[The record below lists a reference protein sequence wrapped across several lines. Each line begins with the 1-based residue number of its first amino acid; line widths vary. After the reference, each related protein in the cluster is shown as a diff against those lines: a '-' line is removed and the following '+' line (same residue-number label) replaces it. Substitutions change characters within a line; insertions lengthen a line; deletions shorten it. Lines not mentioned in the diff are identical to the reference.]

1 MNQTIENQRYRY
13 QEKTLKVQG
22 NLVLPGLVSLSFEQ
36 SRVTSHPF
44 PGPSP
49 LRGRKN
55 AQGLMFYCV
64 PKWLLKQQYF
74 EFTSLYFLK
83 EETSL

>member
-22 NLVLPGLVSLSFEQ
+22 NLVLPGLVSF
-36 SRVTSHPF
+36 R
-44 PGPSP
+44 PSP

-74 EFTSLYFLK
+74 EFTSPYFLK